1 MIQALDPLRFPLRGS
16 RLIEA
21 SAGTG
26 KTFTLALL
34 YTRLVL
40 GHGSDETAFARALMP
55 PEILVVTF
63 TDAATKELRDR
74 IRARLVEAAA
84 CFEADPDA
92 LLVDGAQAAAD
103 DDAPADA
110 PDVAGSDPLLA
121 LRATYA
127 PEQWPGCAR
136 RLRLAAE
143 WMDEAMI
150 STIHGWCYR
159 MLKEHAFD
167 TRGLFQRELVT
178 DQADLLA
185 EIVRDYWRVHFYP
198 LPPEQAACVLDVVQS
213 PAALQAKLDA
223 WLRRRDAPLAYK
235 GKPLSCD
242 GPNDGP
248 GDGLARALAAQC
260 QWREQTNEVEAERHR
275 LDARNLA
282 LEDAARA
289 LWRTHQAQI
298 EGQLQALRPH
308 LSGTQHD
315 SAKPEKFDAL
325 LAAIAAWSQGEDA
338 PNKLKNF
345 AQGAFQFKKTAKCQT
360 ETEHAAFQA
369 IADLVERASGQ
380 ATAAAGAGTGARC
393 LPARPCRALGRERAG
408 AAPAGPRRDGVRR
421 PAAPAGSGVDAGA

>member
-1 MIQALDPLRFPLRGS
+1 MSQVLDPLEFPLRGS

-40 GHGSDETAFARALMP
+40 GHGPEGAAFERALMP

-84 CFEADPDA
+84 YFER
-92 LLVDGAQAAAD
+92 D
-103 DDAPADA
+103 DDAGTGVVSEGGLAASSED
-110 PDVAGSDPLLA
+110 GSEPDPLLA

-127 PEQWPGCAR
+127 PEQWPECAR

-178 DQADLLA
+178 DQADLIA

-198 LPPEQAACVLDVVQS
+198 LPAEQAACVLDVVKS
-213 PAALQAKLDA
+213 PDKLQAKLDA
-223 WLRRRDAPLAYK
+223 WLRRRDAPLSYK
-235 GKPLSCD
+235 GAPLGSD
-242 GPNDGP
+242 R
-248 GDGLARALAAQC
+248 LQQALADQC
-260 QWREQTNEVEAERHR
+260 RWQGQVSEVEAECLR
-275 LDARNLA
+275 LDEQNQV

-289 LWRTHQAQI
+289 SWRADQQTI
-298 EGQLQALRPH
+298 EKHLNQLRPH

-315 SAKPEKFDAL
+315 STTPEKFDAL
-325 LAAIAAWSQGEDA
+325 LAACAAWSE
-338 PNKLKNF
+338 
-345 AQGAFQFKKTAKCQT
+345 GA
-360 ETEHAAFQA
+360 
-369 IADLVERASGQ
+369 S
-380 ATAAAGAGTGARC
+380 
-393 LPARPCRALGRERAG
+393 PRPT
-408 AAPAGPRRDGVRR
+408 
-421 PAAPAGSGVDAGA
+421 S